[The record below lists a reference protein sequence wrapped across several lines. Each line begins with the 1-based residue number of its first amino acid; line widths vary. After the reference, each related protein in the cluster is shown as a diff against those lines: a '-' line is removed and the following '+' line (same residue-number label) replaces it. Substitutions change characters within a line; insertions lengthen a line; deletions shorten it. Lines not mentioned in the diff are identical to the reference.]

1 MATQVGPGVGD
12 FVGTFVGLGVAFVGG
27 KVPIIGALV
36 GFSLGLDVGSSVVGE
51 TVGSI
56 LVTDGDGVIE
66 AGDET
71 LHVSAERSSI
81 DSKPISKRKFGSFTG
96 ASFNI
101 AFT

>member
-51 TVGSI
+51 TVGPI
-56 LVTDGDGVIE
+56 FVTDGDGVIE
-66 AGDET
+66 R
-71 LHVSAERSSI
+71 LQVSVESNEM

-96 ASFNI
+96 VSFNI
-101 AFT
+101 PFT